1 VTGDEEFGGF
11 REDRGDAGTRCSLT
25 FFAVYRTGSS
35 SGSNATS
42 TPEMLGMQIS
52 ETDRVSL
59 AELADFIGHVQN
71 KLGYFDRSRAT
82 TIGVLSFID
91 SMEVPKWFE
100 VG

>member
-1 VTGDEEFGGF
+1 
-11 REDRGDAGTRCSLT
+11 
-25 FFAVYRTGSS
+25 
-35 SGSNATS
+35 
-42 TPEMLGMQIS
+42 MQIS